1 MSQVPGVPVLAKL
14 AALNLLRNPGRT
26 LAVLLGVLLVAGIA
40 FAGGLISLGVNH
52 AVQKGMARLG
62 ADLMVV
68 PQGSVEATH
77 TALIMGEPVTFYMD
91 GAIASRL
98 SAMEG
103 VRAVSPQIYVETLA
117 SSACCTGR
125 LMLVGYDPE
134 SDFTVKPWLR
144 YALNRALEPDE
155 ILVGSH
161 VLGLTGDPMVF
172 YGTNFRIA
180 ARLDP
185 TGMGMDETVFLPAPA
200 VWEMAKNSDT
210 LAEKP
215 LQIPDGHVSA
225 ILVGL
230 ADPTRSAEV
239 ARQIE
244 AEIPGV
250 SVVTAGQI
258 ARGVSDHLA
267 VLMGYLLPLVI
278 GILLV
283 SLVLFVILFAAIA
296 HERAREI
303 GLLRAIGATA
313 NQAII
318 ALVMEA
324 ALLGALGGLAGVLA
338 GRTVYGLFKEAIMV
352 SYTLPFLYPGM
363 AQQAALGMAV
373 AALAALG
380 GALAAAYPAWRL
392 ARLDPH
398 QAIHTR

>member
-1 MSQVPGVPVLAKL
+1 MNRVPALPGLVRL

-26 LAVLLGVLLVAGIA
+26 LAVLLGVMLVAGTA
-40 FAGGLISLGVNH
+40 FAGGLITLGVDR
-52 AVQKGMARLG
+52 AVEKGMTRLG

-77 TALIMGEPVTFYMD
+77 SVLVMGEPAAFYMD
-91 GAIASRL
+91 GAIADRV
-98 SAMEG
+98 SALDG
-103 VRAVSPQIYVETLA
+103 VTAVAPQIYVETLA

-134 SDFTVKPWLR
+134 RDFTVKPWLR
-144 YALNRALEPDE
+144 YALNRTLEPDE

-161 VLGLTGDPMVF
+161 VIGLTGDPMIF
-172 YGTNFRIA
+172 YGTTLRIA
-180 ARLDP
+180 GRLDP

-200 VWEMAKNSDT
+200 VWEMARNSVA

-215 LQIPDGHVSA
+215 LQIPDRHVSA
-225 ILVGL
+225 LLVDLNDPVL
-230 ADPTRSAEV
+230 APEV
-239 ARQIE
+239 AREIE
-244 AEIPGV
+244 TAIPGV
-250 SVVTAGQI
+250 SVVTAGEI
-258 ARGVSDHLA
+258 ARGVSDDLSG
-267 VLMGYLLPLVI
+267 LMGYLLPLVI
-278 GILLV
+278 GVLLV
-283 SLVLFVILFAAIA
+283 ALLLFVILFAAIA

-324 ALLGALGGLAGVLA
+324 AFLGALGGLAGVLA
-338 GRTVYGLFKEAIMV
+338 GRLVYALFKEAIMV
-352 SYTLPFLYPGM
+352 SYTLPFLYPN
-363 AQQAALGMAV
+363 AVQQLALGMAV

-398 QAIHTR
+398 YAIHAR